1 MKQKIISAHGLTK
14 IYKHPSGNV
23 TVLKNAEFHAFK
35 KESVAITGE
44 SGRGK
49 TTLLYLLAGLDSI
62 DSGSIEIN
70 GTRIDTLSERKMS
83 VFRSEEIGFIFQHH
97 FLLPDLDALSNSLL
111 PLRIT
116 KQLTTASVNRV
127 KNLFEKLGIAQRMT
141 HKPHELSGGE
151 RQRVAV
157 IRALAN
163 NPSIIFA
170 DEPTGSLDKENALH
184 LEEILFDLVR
194 EHGTTLIIST
204 HSNRLAERSERI
216 IRIED
221 ISGVP

>member
-1 MKQKIISAHGLTK
+1 MKQKIISACGLTK

-23 TVLKNAEFHAFK
+23 TVLKDAAFHMFK

-49 TTLLYLLAGLDSI
+49 TTLLYLLAGLDSA
-62 DSGSIEIN
+62 DAGTIELN
-70 GTRIDTLSERKMS
+70 GTRIDTLSESQMAI
-83 VFRSEEIGFIFQHH
+83 FRSEEIGFIFQHH
-97 FLLPDLDALSNSLL
+97 FLLPDLDSLSNALL

-116 KQLTTASVNRV
+116 RRLTETATDRI
-127 KNLFEKLGIAQRMT
+127 KNLFKNLGLEHRMS
-141 HKPHELSGGE
+141 HKPDELSGGE

-184 LEEILFDLVR
+184 LESILFDLVQKY
-194 EHGTTLIIST
+194 GKTLVIST
-204 HSNRLAERSERI
+204 HSGRLAERSERI
-216 IRIED
+216 VRIED

>member
-14 IYKHPSGNV
+14 IYKYPSGDI
-23 TVLKNAEFHAFK
+23 TVLKDTEFHAFK
-35 KESVAITGE
+35 KESIAITGE

-70 GTRIDTLSERKMS
+70 GTRIDALSERKMA

-97 FLLPDLDALSNSLL
+97 FLLSDLDALSNALL

-116 KQLTTASVNRV
+116 KQLTLTALERI
-127 KNLFEKLGIAQRMT
+127 KTLFEKLGIAQRMT

-184 LEEILFDLVR
+184 LEEILFDLVH
-194 EHGTTLIIST
+194 EQGKTLIVST
-204 HSNRLAERSERI
+204 HSSRLAERSGRI

-221 ISGVP
+221 ISGVW

>member
-14 IYKHPSGNV
+14 IYRHPSGNV

-62 DSGSIEIN
+62 DAGNIEIN

-83 VFRSEEIGFIFQHH
+83 VFRSEEIGFIFQYH
-97 FLLPDLDALSNSLL
+97 FLLPDLDALSNALL

-116 KQLTTASVNRV
+116 KKLTTASVNRI

-221 ISGVP
+221 ISGVR

>member
-14 IYKHPSGNV
+14 IYKHPSGNI
-23 TVLKNAEFHAFK
+23 TVLKDTEFHAFK

-70 GTRIDTLSERKMS
+70 GTRIDTLSERKMA

-97 FLLPDLDALSNSLL
+97 FLLSDLDALSNALL

-116 KQLTTASVNRV
+116 KQLTLTAVERI

-184 LEEILFDLVR
+184 LEEILFELVR
-194 EHGTTLIIST
+194 EHSTTLIIST
-204 HSNRLAERSERI
+204 HSSRLAERSERI

-221 ISGVP
+221 ISGVR